1 MGKTRIAI
9 GRWGRLHEE
18 YLMDSYPDKINKL
31 DEEGELESY
40 LTDVDKRAQKMME
53 SLIEDLCQKEGVDI
67 NDYDPLND
75 IVSEGISI
83 LAEENVLNAIVY
95 NSAVIVIVKFGK
107 KRLAR
112 YRRME

>member
-1 MGKTRIAI
+1 MGKNRIAI

-18 YLMDSYPDKINKL
+18 YLLDSCPETIWKL

-40 LTDVDKRAQKMME
+40 LTDIDTRAQKMME
-53 SLIEDLCQKEGVDI
+53 ELIVDLCKKEGLDI

-95 NSAVIVIVKFGK
+95 
-107 KRLAR
+107 
-112 YRRME
+112 E